1 MSKLNTII
9 LIVLL
14 LMFVTL
20 PSIAQNPFTSK
31 KSPSQDSP
39 AMTPPNP
46 FLAKIAFWQHQLN
59 QKMAALTRESKET
72 GSLRP
77 LLLLFMIAFTYG
89 MLHAAGPGHGKAIAM
104 SYIISRGK
112 KLRNGIL
119 FGNLI
124 AFFHG
129 LSGVVI
135 VLVLHLVLQKGVSG
149 PFESVSRTIQL
160 ISYSLIALLGA
171 ILFIKTLFLWIR
183 QNFIKRPNNTESVVE
198 NQKSLLVM
206 ALIVGMVPC
215 PGVVFVMLFA
225 LSLNMIGLGLM
236 LSFFQT
242 LGMSVTISAV
252 IAVAF
257 AGKNLSLDSIKQ
269 RTSWGET
276 LEYVIEA
283 VAGLMVMIFGL
294 LFLAATL

>member
-39 AMTPPNP
+39 VMTPPNP

-77 LLLLFMIAFTYG
+77 LLLLVIIAFTYG
-89 MLHAAGPGHGKAIAM
+89 MLHAAGPGHGKAVAM

-135 VLVLHLVLQKGVSG
+135 VLVLHLALQKGVSG

-171 ILFIKTLFLWIR
+171 ILFIKTLFLRIR
-183 QNFIKRPNNTESVVE
+183 QNFIKRPNNTESAVE
-198 NQKSLLVM
+198 NQKGPVVM

-225 LSLNMIGLGLM
+225 LSLNMIGLGLI
-236 LSFFQT
+236 LSFLQT

-269 RTSWGET
+269 RTSWGKT

-283 VAGLMVMIFGL
+283 AAGLMVMIFGL
-294 LFLAATL
+294 LFLAAAL

>member
-1 MSKLNTII
+1 MC
-9 LIVLL
+9 
-14 LMFVTL
+14 VTL
-20 PSIAQNPFTSK
+20 PAIAQNPFTSK

-39 AMTPPNP
+39 DMIPPNP

-59 QKMAALTRESKET
+59 QKMATLTREAKET
-72 GSLRP
+72 ESLQP
-77 LLLLFMIAFTYG
+77 LLLLIMIAFTYG
-89 MLHAAGPGHGKAIAM
+89 MLHAAGPGHGKVIAM

-112 KLRNGIL
+112 KLGDGIL

-129 LSGVVI
+129 LSGVAI
-135 VLVLHLVLQKGVSG
+135 VLILHLVIQKGISG

-171 ILFIKTLFLWIR
+171 ILFIKTLFLR
-183 QNFIKRPNNTESVVE
+183 KQQNFIKRPKNSEVLVE
-198 NQKSLLVM
+198 NQKGPVVM

-215 PGVVFVMLFA
+215 PGIVFVMLFA
-225 LSLNMIGLGLM
+225 LSLNMIWLGLM

-242 LGMSVTISAV
+242 LGMSVTISTV
-252 IAVAF
+252 IATAF
-257 AGKNLSLDSIKQ
+257 ASKKLSLDSIKQ
-269 RTSWGET
+269 RKSWGKT